1 MVETQG
7 HVCVPLSWRGGGD
20 IPCVSLIFVCAAL
33 SNAFVTGGQTSRYA
47 QGMKIFP
54 ASPFAIGMVVFSLIL
69 LAFVVTGYAGPG
81 DNPPS
86 DTTVHLTHAD
96 WQVQGASGYAAP
108 ATEWRGN
115 DLPDAWKPVTLPLA
129 LPIDL
134 LRQAKASK
142 TSHVTQVTWLRLTTP
157 RTPDGAGPLVLYGA
171 RVKTDGTI
179 AIYVN
184 DRLVHRAQQEGPLWN
199 STRTPLWVVL
209 DKPVGDTPTARGME
223 ILIRLEHSQDSQ
235 VALSSIWLG
244 QAAAL
249 RPRYHVRQWLQ
260 QELPGMLNAAFMAVG
275 VFALFVWFKRRHET
289 GYVYFFVLA
298 TVSFLRG
305 LHFYVAVPI
314 ANDWFA
320 WLTVN
325 SLLWLVTVVH
335 LFICRL
341 HGRPLR
347 VFSLGMMSAAVLVGL
362 FTLPMLAVWPNTPK
376 VTPLIYA
383 ATGLTSAIVS
393 VVGWVLAGRRSREAR
408 LVSAGL
414 FLCTLLGV
422 SDWAMQNNVISP
434 EGWYLGAYTNAITFA
449 TFGILMYRRYVVA
462 IGEVERINASLAQ
475 RLQSRE
481 TELELIHHR
490 LRDAEMQRAISEE
503 RQRLMQDMHDG
514 VGSSLISAIRLVEHG
529 GLSDRKFSQIL
540 KTCLDDLKLTIDSME
555 PIEANLLLLLATLR
569 FRLGPRLEG
578 AGIALLWEVRELPPI
593 PWLDRSSALHVLRIV
608 QESFSNI
615 LHHTQAAQIRVGT
628 ALEADGVQVTIED
641 NGQGFDVAKAF
652 DAPTGRGLQNQ
663 RRRAE
668 AIGGKVAWCS
678 SPEGTRFTLWVPLE
692 RATVPM

>member
-1 MVETQG
+1 MRNLPSL
-7 HVCVPLSWRGGGD
+7 PLA
-20 IPCVSLIFVCAAL
+20 I
-33 SNAFVTGGQTSRYA
+33 VT
-47 QGMKIFP
+47 F
-54 ASPFAIGMVVFSLIL
+54 VFSLIL
-69 LAFVVTGYAGPG
+69 LTFMVVRYVERG
-81 DNPPS
+81 DNPAF
-86 DTTVHLTHAD
+86 DTSVHLTLAD
-96 WQVQGASGYAAP
+96 WQVQDASGFTAP
-108 ATEWRGN
+108 PAEWHAK
-115 DLPDAWKPVTLPLA
+115 DLPDAWRPVTLPLA

-134 LRQAKASK
+134 LRQARIHAVAR
-142 TSHVTQVTWLRLTTP
+142 TTRVTWLKLTTQ
-157 RTPDGAGPLVLYGA
+157 RTPHGFGPWALYGA

-179 AIYVN
+179 AVYV
-184 DRLVHRAQQEGPLWN
+184 DGHLVHRAQQEGPLWN

-209 DKPVGDTPTARGME
+209 DKPVDGTSAARGME
-223 ILIRLEHSQDSQ
+223 ILIRLEHSQDTQ
-235 VALSSIWLG
+235 VALSSLWLG

-347 VFSLGMMSAAVLVGL
+347 LFSLGMMIAAGLVGL
-362 FTLPMLAVWPNTPK
+362 LTLPSLAILPNTPK
-376 VTPLIYA
+376 LTPLIYA
-383 ATGLTSAIVS
+383 VTGLTSGIVS
-393 VVGWVLAGRRSREAR
+393 IVGWVLAGRYCREAR

-422 SDWAMQNNVISP
+422 SDWAVQNNVISP

-449 TFGILMYRRYVVA
+449 TFGILMYRRYVAA

-481 TELELIHHR
+481 AELELTHHR
-490 LRDAEMQRAISEE
+490 LREAEMQRAISEE

-529 GLSDRKFSQIL
+529 SLSDQKFSQIL

-555 PIEANLLLLLATLR
+555 PIEADLLLLLATLR

-578 AGIALLWEVRELPPI
+578 AGIALLWEVRELPPLH
-593 PWLDRSSALHVLRIV
+593 WLDRSSALHILRIV

-615 LHHTQAAQIRVGT
+615 LHHTHAVQIRVGT
-628 ALEADGVQVTIED
+628 ALEAGGVQVSIED
-641 NGQGFDVAKAF
+641 NGQGFDVEKALG
-652 DAPTGRGLQNQ
+652 AAAGRGLHNQ

-668 AIGGKVAWCS
+668 AIDGKVTWHS
-678 SPEGTRFTLWVPLE
+678 SPRGTRFTLWVPVE
-692 RATVPM
+692 RTPATCRSDFSRDRAARGTTGRD